1 MAGKLRIALGVSL
14 SNTLRLLGCSSE
26 DVAYYLGWK
35 SWEVAKRYMQGSDGT
50 VSLALLER
58 VFLRAA
64 SGTVTPV
71 SHPDNLQ
78 AAV

>member
-1 MAGKLRIALGVSL
+1 MGL

-26 DVAYYLGWK
+26 DVTHYLGWK
-35 SWEVAKRYMQGSDGT
+35 SGEVAKRYMLGSDAI
-50 VSLALLER
+50 VSLSLLET
-58 VFLRAA
+58 VFPRAA
-64 SGTVTPV
+64 SGTLTPV